1 MVNDKIECYNWAN
14 KLEKLSRILVCGK
27 NQLEKCMIINALAV
41 SKLVFNAPTLQNSTT
56 EFLRTACTKVLNI

>member
-27 NQLEKCMIINALAV
+27 KPNLTIFEKCMIINALAV
-41 SKLVFNAPTLQNSTT
+41 SKLVFNAPILQN
-56 EFLRTACTKVLNI
+56 LLGNKRKVELI